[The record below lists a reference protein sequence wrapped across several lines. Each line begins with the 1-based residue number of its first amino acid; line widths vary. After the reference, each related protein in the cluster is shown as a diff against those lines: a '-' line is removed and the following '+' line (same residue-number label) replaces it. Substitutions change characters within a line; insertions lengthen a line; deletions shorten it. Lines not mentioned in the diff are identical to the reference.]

1 MKTFKKVCMILI
13 SVTAVAGIGCII
25 AAFVM
30 GADPRQIR
38 NYAEGKTSGKL
49 QTEERNIRADQ
60 IRKLN
65 IDIGSGNVKLQN
77 GNQDHLIIKKKG
89 SWEPVILKSD
99 GEIEIKQKSR
109 HFKLFW
115 FQSNDEITV
124 ILPKGVTFEKV
135 SMDCGNGDIA
145 SDSLNITDELDIDCG
160 SGDIDLTTI
169 TTSKTEIDLG
179 SGDVT
184 LTMAGTEKDY
194 NYNIDCGN
202 GVVKIGD
209 ILFED
214 DLKKRNINA
223 LRWINI
229 DCGSGDLTIDFDNT
243 IL

>member
-1 MKTFKKVCMILI
+1 MILI

-135 SMDCGNGDIA
+135 SMDCGSGDIA
-145 SDSLNITDELDIDCG
+145 S
-160 SGDIDLTTI
+160 TTI

-194 NYNIDCGN
+194 NYNIDCGS
-202 GVVKIGD
+202 GDVKIGD

>member
-1 MKTFKKVCMILI
+1 MILI

-65 IDIGSGNVKLQN
+65 IDIGSGDVKLQN
-77 GNQDHLIIKKKG
+77 GNQDRLIIK
-89 SWEPVILKSD
+89 
-99 GEIEIKQKSR
+99 KQKSR

-135 SMDCGNGDIA
+135 SMDCGNGDTA

-160 SGDIDLTTI
+160 SGDIDLSTI
-169 TTSKTEIDLG
+169 TAPKTEIDLG

-184 LTMAGTEKDY
+184 LIMAGTEKDY

-202 GVVKIGD
+202 GDVKIGD

>member
-89 SWEPVILKSD
+89 SWESVILKSD
-99 GEIEIKQKSR
+99 GEIKNYFGFNQTMRSQ
-109 HFKLFW
+109 LFCPKELPLRKFPW
-115 FQSNDEITV
+115 IVAVETLRQ
-124 ILPKGVTFEKV
+124 IL
-135 SMDCGNGDIA
+135 
-145 SDSLNITDELDIDCG
+145 
-160 SGDIDLTTI
+160 
-169 TTSKTEIDLG
+169 
-179 SGDVT
+179 
-184 LTMAGTEKDY
+184 
-194 NYNIDCGN
+194 
-202 GVVKIGD
+202 
-209 ILFED
+209 
-214 DLKKRNINA
+214 
-223 LRWINI
+223 
-229 DCGSGDLTIDFDNT
+229 
-243 IL
+243 

>member
-38 NYAEGKTSGKL
+38 NYTEGKTSGKL

-65 IDIGSGNVKLQN
+65 IDIGSGDVKLQN
-77 GNQDHLIIKKKG
+77 GNQDRLIIKKKG

-135 SMDCGNGDIA
+135 SMDCG
-145 SDSLNITDELDIDCG
+145 

-184 LTMAGTEKDY
+184 LTMAEGRAYEY
-194 NYNIDCGN
+194 
-202 GVVKIGD
+202 
-209 ILFED
+209 LSR
-214 DLKKRNINA
+214 LAA
-223 LRWINI
+223 L
-229 DCGSGDLTIDFDNT
+229 
-243 IL
+243 

>member
-65 IDIGSGNVKLQN
+65 IDIGSGDVKLQN
-77 GNQDHLIIKKKG
+77 GNQDRLIIKKKG

-109 HFKLFW
+109 HFKLFNQMMRSQLFCPKVLPLRKFPW
-115 FQSNDEITV
+115 IVAMETLHQ
-124 ILPKGVTFEKV
+124 IL
-135 SMDCGNGDIA
+135 
-145 SDSLNITDELDIDCG
+145 
-160 SGDIDLTTI
+160 
-169 TTSKTEIDLG
+169 
-179 SGDVT
+179 
-184 LTMAGTEKDY
+184 
-194 NYNIDCGN
+194 
-202 GVVKIGD
+202 
-209 ILFED
+209 
-214 DLKKRNINA
+214 
-223 LRWINI
+223 
-229 DCGSGDLTIDFDNT
+229 
-243 IL
+243 

>member
-65 IDIGSGNVKLQN
+65 IDIGSGDVKLQN
-77 GNQDHLIIKKKG
+77 GNQDRLIIKKKG

-115 FQSNDEITV
+115 FQSNDE
-124 ILPKGVTFEKV
+124 KV
-135 SMDCGNGDIA
+135 SMDCGSGDIA

-194 NYNIDCGN
+194 NYNIDCG
-202 GVVKIGD
+202 
-209 ILFED
+209 
-214 DLKKRNINA
+214 
-223 LRWINI
+223 
-229 DCGSGDLTIDFDNT
+229 SGDLTIDFDNT

>member
-1 MKTFKKVCMILI
+1 MILI

-38 NYAEGKTSGKL
+38 NYTEGKTSGKL

-135 SMDCGNGDIA
+135 SMDCGSGDIA

-160 SGDIDLTTI
+160 SGFWRCHID
-169 TTSKTEIDLG
+169 
-179 SGDVT
+179 
-184 LTMAGTEKDY
+184 
-194 NYNIDCGN
+194 N
-202 GVVKIGD
+202 GRNR
-209 ILFED
+209 
-214 DLKKRNINA
+214 KR
-223 LRWINI
+223 L
-229 DCGSGDLTIDFDNT
+229 
-243 IL
+243 

>member
-1 MKTFKKVCMILI
+1 M
-13 SVTAVAGIGCII
+13 
-25 AAFVM
+25 
-30 GADPRQIR
+30 
-38 NYAEGKTSGKL
+38 
-49 QTEERNIRADQ
+49 
-60 IRKLN
+60 
-65 IDIGSGNVKLQN
+65 
-77 GNQDHLIIKKKG
+77 
-89 SWEPVILKSD
+89 ILKSD

-135 SMDCGNGDIA
+135 SMDCGSGDIA

-160 SGDIDLTTI
+160 SGD
-169 TTSKTEIDLG
+169 
-179 SGDVT
+179 
-184 LTMAGTEKDY
+184 
-194 NYNIDCGN
+194 
-202 GVVKIGD
+202 VKIGD

>member
-1 MKTFKKVCMILI
+1 MILI

-65 IDIGSGNVKLQN
+65 IDIGSG
-77 GNQDHLIIKKKG
+77 
-89 SWEPVILKSD
+89 
-99 GEIEIKQKSR
+99 
-109 HFKLFW
+109 
-115 FQSNDEITV
+115 
-124 ILPKGVTFEKV
+124 
-135 SMDCGNGDIA
+135 
-145 SDSLNITDELDIDCG
+145 
-160 SGDIDLTTI
+160 DIDLTTI

-194 NYNIDCGN
+194 NYNIDCGS
-202 GVVKIGD
+202 GDVKIGD